1 MTLCSRRKVLFQPPN
16 LEPHPPVPPG
26 PPLPGHLIKA
36 KIAAATVRVMGVA
49 GF

>member
-1 MTLCSRRKVLFQPPN
+1 MTGKIERVEVVTSVQRRRT
-16 LEPHPPVPPG
+16 
-26 PPLPGHLIKA
+26 LIKA